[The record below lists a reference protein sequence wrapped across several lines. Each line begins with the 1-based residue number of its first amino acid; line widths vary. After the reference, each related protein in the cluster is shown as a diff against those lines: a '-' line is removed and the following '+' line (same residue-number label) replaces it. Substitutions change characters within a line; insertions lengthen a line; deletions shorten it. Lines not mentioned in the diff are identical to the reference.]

1 MKYFIK
7 AIIITSY
14 LFTSSSA
21 IADTPTE
28 TFGNCLIDNLNGKER
43 KEMVKW
49 LFFSIAS
56 HPDLNSYLNATQND
70 IIDSDKYI
78 GNLITRLLSDDC
90 PNEMKSAAK
99 ADPQAIRKAFGLVG
113 RVAMQEL
120 MRDQTVNT
128 TITNY
133 VKYTNQEK
141 INEALGE

>member
-1 MKYFIK
+1 MTF
-7 AIIITSY
+7 Y
-14 LFTSSSA
+14 LFTSSST
-21 IADTPTE
+21 IANTSTE

-43 KEMVKW
+43 KELVKW

-56 HPDLNSYLNATQND
+56 HPELNPYLNATQND

-90 PNEMKSAAK
+90 PNEMKSAVK
-99 ADPQAIRKAFGLVG
+99 ADPLAMKKAFGLVG

-128 TITNY
+128 TMTNY
-133 VKYTNQEK
+133 FEYTNQEK
-141 INEALGE
+141 IDAALGE